1 MKLLFAR
8 NMKQKRG
15 TKTRNLKFQKTRLDV
30 KKTDKAEQ
38 MILKLVQK
46 GVFDSDIKV
55 IKNSYLNDTNQQYMN
70 IYIFEYLYYIHPI
83 ILQKYS
89 SVSILIARDCHNT
102 VAHGGKSATMQ
113 EIRISDYWIIN
124 YNNLVRHI
132 IFSCIKFRSM
142 NGKFCEKVMAD
153 LPKNQVN
160 EPSPFTHYNIDLFR
174 PFLVKEQ

>member
-1 MKLLFAR
+1 
-8 NMKQKRG
+8 
-15 TKTRNLKFQKTRLDV
+15 
-30 KKTDKAEQ
+30 

-55 IKNSYLNDTNQQYMN
+55 IKNSYLNDTNQQCMN

-142 NGKFCEKVMAD
+142 NGKFGEKVMAD

-160 EPSPFTHYNIDLFR
+160 EASPFTHYNIDLFR